1 MTPIKVLHGRPTPE
15 EIAAVIAV
23 VSARANAASAAPGE
37 DARSASVWSDRARS
51 LARRASSLPAPGP
64 TAWRTSAW
72 A

>member
-23 VSARANAASAAPGE
+23 VSARANAAASTPSDESGA
-37 DARSASVWSDRARS
+37 ASVWSDHARA
-51 LARRASSLPAPGP
+51 LARRAMPQPGRA
-64 TAWRTSAW
+64 AWRTSAW